1 MIRLAL
7 KTAERLTH
15 VAACRALLAGM
26 LLGATVRALAA
37 IPRPAG
43 YGLAMA
49 LVMLAA
55 GAASMVL
62 HALHERGRDARW
74 SRAERNAAVHRWLG
88 LLGCGVLLAVHGLD
102 ALLG

>member
-1 MIRLAL
+1 MIRLTL
-7 KTAERLTH
+7 KTAERLTQ
-15 VAACRALLAGM
+15 VAACRALFAGM

-37 IPRPAG
+37 VPRPTG

-62 HALHERGRDARW
+62 HALHDRQRDARW
-74 SRAERNAAVHRWLG
+74 TAAQRHAAVYRWLG
-88 LLGCGVLLAVHGLD
+88 LLGLGVLLAVHGLN
-102 ALLG
+102 LLLD